1 MIYTIILCTIFGV
14 FILVSFILGLS
25 FGVKLR
31 NNEKIEMPT
40 INPVKKI
47 KKIVNE
53 HKEEKNSLKE
63 QELFETEM
71 ANIDV
76 YDGTGI
82 GQKELPR

>member
-14 FILVSFILGLS
+14 FILVSFLLGLS

-31 NNEKIEMPT
+31 NNEKIEMPN

-53 HKEEKNSLKE
+53 HKEEKNSLRE
-63 QELFETEM
+63 QEIFEIEM
-71 ANIDV
+71 ANIDM
-76 YDGTGI
+76 YDGTGM

>member
-14 FILVSFILGLS
+14 FILVSFLLGLS

-31 NNEKIEMPT
+31 NNEKIEMPN
-40 INPVKKI
+40 INPVKRI

-53 HKEEKNSLKE
+53 HNEEKNSLKE

-71 ANIDV
+71 ANIDM
-76 YDGTGI
+76 YDGTGM